1 MKVVSPKTV
10 ELISCPS
17 TGQLNN
23 KRKKIN
29 SQAVTVKINPVPRSL
44 LRSSLSKLA
53 SFIEG
58 ARCELSTKIRCFQ
71 IIPQKLPEILL
82 NGS

>member
-53 SFIEG
+53 SLE
-58 ARCELSTKIRCFQ
+58 RVQDVSY
-71 IIPQKLPEILL
+71 ILRF
-82 NGS
+82 N